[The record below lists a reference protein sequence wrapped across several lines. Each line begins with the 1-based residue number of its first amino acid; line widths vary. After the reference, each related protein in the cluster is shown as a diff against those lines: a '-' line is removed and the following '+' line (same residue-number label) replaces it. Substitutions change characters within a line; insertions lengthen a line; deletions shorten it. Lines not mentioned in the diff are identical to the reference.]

1 MKRLLSLLS
10 PLIALFLFLGLVPA
24 HANWTPSPVPS
35 EEAHWGILGGGITES
50 FAKFANPNLMSFA
63 SDNYKVGVGRVLSVA
78 LCESFPSEKCPTN
91 QFQKYQAPLGMCID
105 YKTDCIEEVFAETN
119 GKKLKVLFDRYFPL
133 PRSESFKGSKEF
145 NLPSSG
151 STFLVR
157 IPEAAHEKGDSYL
170 VSAVVDGLRM
180 PDQTKFRTNSLE
192 MAIWP
197 VEVITGN
204 FPMYE
209 QAQDP
214 TRYSALGINSGAQ
227 STNCAGVQ
235 TNGTECA
242 MPVVAPK
249 DLEIGLSLR
258 LSTQVGGWL
267 HGRITE
273 VDAEISLNSSSE
285 QLLSVKGKSVTVP
298 IIHGWVKKSQ
308 TPEALKNFYASM
320 DPFYLNM
327 GEGYGCKNPASR
339 GGPCGPQDWISVL
352 RSPSNSVSG
361 MTELSHWLPIVE
373 DRSASQVSTWTIR
386 TINGD
391 VTGGCKS
398 PEDKLVGIV
407 STNAT
412 TYLPGPPTFNAA
424 EGSLDY
430 KVLAPHFLN
439 DGSEFKGTYD
449 LVMRSD
455 IARCV
460 YGFSNAP
467 IKASVSV
474 VSEGGVNQVA
484 ATTISESSGLL
495 RLGAYGFTFS
505 APTLRVKLSQET
517 PPVMKTETMTTPAPA
532 VEVEAPKKSK
542 KSITCVRGSVTK
554 KVPAKEKK
562 CPRGYKRA

>member
-1 MKRLLSLLS
+1 MKRLLSPIVSLL
-10 PLIALFLFLGLVPA
+10 LFMGLVPA
-24 HANWTPSPVPS
+24 NANWTPSPAPS

-50 FAKFANPNLMSFA
+50 YAKFANPNLMSFSA
-63 SDNYKVGVGRVLSVA
+63 DSYKIGVGTVLSVA
-78 LCESFPSEKCPTN
+78 LCETYPSEKCPTS
-91 QFQKYQAPLGMCID
+91 QFQKYQAPLGMCVD
-105 YKTDCIEEVFAETN
+105 YKTDCIEEVVAEVN
-119 GKKLKVLFDRYFPL
+119 GRKLNVIFDRYFPL
-133 PRSESFKGSKEF
+133 PRKESFKGAKEY

-157 IPEAAHEKGDSYL
+157 IPEAAHEKGSSYL
-170 VSAVVDGLRM
+170 ISAVVDGLRM
-180 PDQTKFRTNSLE
+180 PDQAKFITNSLE
-192 MAIWP
+192 IAIWP
-197 VEVITGN
+197 VELINGN

-209 QAQDP
+209 QATDP
-214 TRYSALGINSGAQ
+214 ARYSALGINSGAN
-227 STNCAGVQ
+227 STNCSGVQ

-242 MPVVAPK
+242 MPVFAPT

-267 HGRITE
+267 HGRMSD
-273 VDAEISLNSSSE
+273 VDAGISTNAASE

-298 IIHGWVKKSQ
+298 VIHGWVKKS
-308 TPEALKNFYASM
+308 EAPAGLKNFYDSM

-352 RSPSNSVSG
+352 RSPSNSAAG
-361 MTELSHWLPIVE
+361 MTELTHWLQIVQ
-373 DRSASQVSTWTIR
+373 DRSASQVSTWTMR

-391 VTGGCKS
+391 ITGSCKS
-398 PEDKLVGIV
+398 PSDKLVGIV

-412 TYLPGPPTFNAA
+412 TYLPGPPTFNAT

-449 LVMRSD
+449 LVMRTD

-467 IKASVSV
+467 IKASVSI
-474 VSEGGVNQVA
+474 VSEEGVNQVA
-484 ATTISESSGLL
+484 ATTISESGGLL

-517 PPVMKTETMTTPAPA
+517 ESVVKTETKATPEPA
-532 VEVEAPKKSK
+532 QEVETPKKNK
-542 KSITCVRGSVTK
+542 KFITCVRGSVTK
-554 KVPAKEKK
+554 KVATKAKK
-562 CPRGYKRA
+562 CPQGYKRA

>member
-1 MKRLLSLLS
+1 MKRLLS
-10 PLIALFLFLGLVPA
+10 PLVAFILFLGLVPA
-24 HANWTPSPVPS
+24 HANFSPSPAPS

-63 SDNYKVGVGRVLSVA
+63 SDNYRVGVGKVLSVA
-78 LCESFPSEKCPTN
+78 FCETFPSEKCPRSE
-91 QFQKYQAPLGMCID
+91 FQKYQAPLGMCRD
-105 YKTDCIEEVFAETN
+105 YKTDCIEEVVAEVN
-119 GKKLKVLFDRYFPL
+119 GKKLNVLFDRYFPL
-133 PRSESFKGSKEF
+133 SRSESFQGSREF

-180 PDQTKFRTNSLE
+180 PGEATFRTNSLE
-192 MAIWP
+192 IAIWP
-197 VEVITGN
+197 VALISGN
-204 FPMYE
+204 FPMYR
-209 QAQDP
+209 QALDP
-214 TRYSALGINSGAQ
+214 SAYSALGINSGANA
-227 STNCAGVQ
+227 TNCTGVQ

-242 MPVVAPK
+242 IPVVAPK

-258 LSTQVGGWL
+258 MSTQVGGWL

-273 VDAEISLNSSSE
+273 VDAEISFNSASE
-285 QLLSVKGKSVTVP
+285 QLLSVSGKSVTVP
-298 IIHGWVKKSQ
+298 IIHGWVKKSEA
-308 TPEALKNFYASM
+308 PEGLKNFYSSM

-327 GEGYGCKNPASR
+327 GQGYGCKNPASR

-352 RSPSNSVSG
+352 RSPSNSVAG
-361 MTELSHWLPIVE
+361 MTELSHWLQVVQ
-373 DRSASQVSTWTIR
+373 DRAASQVSTWTMR

-391 VTGGCKS
+391 VTGGCRS
-398 PEDKLVGIV
+398 PQDKLVGIV

-430 KVLAPHFLN
+430 KVLAPHLLS

-474 VSEGGVNQVA
+474 VSEDGVNQIA
-484 ATTISESSGLL
+484 ATTISESGGLL

-505 APTLRVKLSQET
+505 SPTLRVKLSQQTE
-517 PPVMKTETMTTPAPA
+517 PVAKPESTTSPEPVAK
-532 VEVEAPKKSK
+532 VEAPKKKSK

-562 CPRGYKRA
+562 CPRGYRVA